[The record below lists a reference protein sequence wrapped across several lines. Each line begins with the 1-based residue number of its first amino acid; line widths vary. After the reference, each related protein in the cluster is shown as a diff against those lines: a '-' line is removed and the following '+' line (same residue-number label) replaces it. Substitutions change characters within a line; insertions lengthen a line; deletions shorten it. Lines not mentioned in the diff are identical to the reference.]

1 MCMLFNIYSLA
12 IGLYSTSEF
21 ILEPKIQNL
30 YTWEFPL
37 MASEF
42 MKKVKFSR
50 VLLKNTEHEILVA
63 SVTKC
68 IAKSFFLERQL
79 INQAQHRIQFLL
91 KMQCIAEILDMYANN
106 SDIPPSKVN
115 RLYKLKC
122 IHWFI
127 LFMHNEYLFGVK
139 EH

>member
-1 MCMLFNIYSLA
+1 
-12 IGLYSTSEF
+12 
-21 ILEPKIQNL
+21 
-30 YTWEFPL
+30 

-63 SVTKC
+63 SVSKC

-91 KMQCIAEILDMYANN
+91 KMQYIAEILDMYANN
-106 SDIPPSKVN
+106 SDILPSKVN
-115 RLYKLKC
+115 RLYKL
-122 IHWFI
+122 
-127 LFMHNEYLFGVK
+127 
-139 EH
+139 